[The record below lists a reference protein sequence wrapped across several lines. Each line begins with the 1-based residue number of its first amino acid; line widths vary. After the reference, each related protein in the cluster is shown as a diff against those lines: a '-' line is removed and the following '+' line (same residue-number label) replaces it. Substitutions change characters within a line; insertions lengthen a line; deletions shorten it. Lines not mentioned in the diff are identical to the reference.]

1 MASVTDRNEIAETI
15 LGSLTELDRLKAEL
29 EDKSAAVEHAENAR
43 DLVAEKYGDKITEI
57 LDTGWATAQA
67 LASQG
72 HTVPKKRPGPARRRQ
87 LTDSADNANS
97 DEQHTPSTDND

>member
-15 LGSLTELDRLKAEL
+15 IGSLAELDRLKTEL
-29 EDKSAAVEHAENAR
+29 GDKSAAVEHAENER
-43 DLVAEKYGDKITEI
+43 DVVAEKYGDKITEI

-87 LTDSADNANS
+87 PADGAENANA
-97 DEQHTPSTDND
+97 DDQHNPSTDND